1 MTSEFVESQDFATAV
16 KTYAMRA
23 LQGRPVS
30 ARTVAQFQ
38 FAGLDDAQWPQALQ
52 ALQETLMRLDG
63 RNARR
68 WGMTAN
74 QGSRFCRWRRGRQEH
89 MND

>member
-1 MTSEFVESQDFATAV
+1 MTTEFFESPDFAKAV
-16 KTYAMRA
+16 KTYALRA
-23 LQGRPVS
+23 IQGRPVS
-30 ARTVAQFQ
+30 ARAVAQFQ
-38 FAGLDDAQWPQALQ
+38 FPGLDDAQWLNALEALQ
-52 ALQETLMRLDG
+52 QTLMRLDG

-89 MND
+89 MTD